1 MSEQKYESGVKQITA
16 NADKV
21 YAVLGNLN
29 NIGRVMDLIPKDKV
43 QDITCDHDSVRFKVD
58 GLGQKLT
65 VRIVDREENKTL
77 KFGIDNVPVQMDFW
91 VQLKQVAEGDTRLKL
106 TIKAELPMMFKM
118 MFDKKLQTG
127 IEQAA
132 DMLAQMPYNQWAE
145 TV

>member
-1 MSEQKYESGVKQITA
+1 M
-16 NADKV
+16 
-21 YAVLGNLN
+21 
-29 NIGRVMDLIPKDKV
+29 
-43 QDITCDHDSVRFKVD
+43 RFKVD

-77 KFGIDNVPVQMDFW
+77 KFGIDNVPVQMNFW

-118 MFDKKLQTG
+118 MFEKKLQTG